1 LFIFEIDEA
10 RFYYMKQFLL
20 VFFAFS
26 MLSSSLKAQQSKWV
40 IGSGQQDSSGN
51 WNLFIHVIGNFA
63 GSNPNPATNEIQLW
77 NSLTDGIINYFI
89 YAIDGQCM
97 ESGAMNKVTKSISL
111 GDYQK
116 GIYVIEFL
124 AKNEHS
130 YRKFVKD

>member
-1 LFIFEIDEA
+1 
-10 RFYYMKQFLL
+10 MK
-20 VFFAFS
+20 
-26 MLSSSLKAQQSKWV
+26 
-40 IGSGQQDSSGN
+40 
-51 WNLFIHVIGNFA
+51 HVIGNFA
-63 GSNPNPATNEIQLW
+63 GSNLLDQIDGWNYAPNLGKINDVNNVNSKNRFTFTIYPNPATNKIQLR

-97 ESGAMNKVTKSISL
+97 ESGVMNKGTKSTSL

-116 GIYVIEFL
+116 GIYVVEFL